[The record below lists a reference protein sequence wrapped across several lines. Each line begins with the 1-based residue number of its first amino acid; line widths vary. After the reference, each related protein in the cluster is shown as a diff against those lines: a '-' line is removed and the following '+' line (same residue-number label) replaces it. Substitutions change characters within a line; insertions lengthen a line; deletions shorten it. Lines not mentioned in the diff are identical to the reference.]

1 MLMTY
6 AYYIYNAQVDRAN
19 TPQLVVQARIF
30 RDGKQV
36 FAGSETPYVPSKEA
50 NLTRLDVV
58 GGILLGADL
67 TPGEYV
73 LQIVVTDQLAN
84 KKHRLATQ
92 AMDFQ
97 IVR

>member
-1 MLMTY
+1 
-6 AYYIYNAQVDRAN
+6 
-19 TPQLVVQARIF
+19 
-30 RDGKQV
+30 
-36 FAGSETPYVPSKEA
+36 
-50 NLTRLDVV
+50 VV

-73 LQIVVTDQLAN
+73 LQMVVTDQLAN